1 MSYNGGKGASGVH
14 QQIINKMPKH
24 RVYIETHLGGGS
36 ILLKKKPAE
45 CTIAIEIDTAV
56 IQNFMRYSIA
66 KDADSRPIPG
76 STCKYDGGISFVN
89 EDCLKFLQ
97 NYNFKGDEL
106 IYLDP
111 PYLFET
117 RRDKKD
123 LYKYEYDT
131 NDHIELLEF
140 INGLDCFVMLSGY
153 ESKLYSEL
161 LDPKKWHKFTFNAM
175 TRAGVR
181 TEALWCNFNP
191 EDYIKHDYSYI
202 GKNFR
207 ERERIKRKSNRWIN
221 NLDKLPPDERNFIL
235 SKIAENF
242 RLEVGYHI

>member
-24 RVYIETHLGGGS
+24 RVYIESHLGGGS
-36 ILLKKKPAE
+36 ILVKKKPAE

-56 IQNFMRYSIA
+56 IQNFMKYSIA
-66 KDADSRPIPG
+66 DYS
-76 STCKYDGGISFVN
+76 GGISFVN
-89 EDCLKFLQ
+89 ENCINFLQ
-97 NYNFKGDEL
+97 TYNFKGDEL

-117 RRDKKD
+117 RKNKSD

-131 NDHIELLEF
+131 SDHIELIEF

-161 LDPKKWHKFTFNAM
+161 LDPKKWYKFTFNAM
-175 TRAGVR
+175 TRAGAR

-191 EDYIKHDYSYI
+191 DDYMKHDYSYI
-202 GKNFR
+202 GKDFR
-207 ERERIKRKSNRWIN
+207 EREAIKRKSQRWIN
-221 NLDKLPPDERNFIL
+221 NLSKMPQDERNYIL
-235 SKIAENF
+235 SKITENF

>member
-36 ILLKKKPAE
+36 ILVKKKPAE

-66 KDADSRPIPG
+66 DYS
-76 STCKYDGGISFVN
+76 GGISFVN
-89 EDCLKFLQ
+89 ENCINFLQ
-97 NYNFKGDEL
+97 TYNFKGDEL

-123 LYKYEYDT
+123 LYKHEYDT

-140 INGLDCFVMLSGY
+140 INGLECFVMLSGY

-191 EDYIKHDYSYI
+191 DDYMKHDYSYI
-202 GKNFR
+202 GKDFR
-207 ERERIKRKSNRWIN
+207 EREAIKRKSQRWIN
-221 NLDKLPPDERNFIL
+221 NLSKMPQDERNYIL
-235 SKIAENF
+235 SNITENF

>member
-36 ILLKKKPAE
+36 ILVKKKPAE

-56 IQNFMRYSIA
+56 IKNFMRYSIA
-66 KDADSRPIPG
+66 DYSG
-76 STCKYDGGISFVN
+76 EISFVN
-89 EDCLKFLQ
+89 ENCINFLQ
-97 NYNFKGDEL
+97 TYNFKGDEL

-140 INGLDCFVMLSGY
+140 INGLECFVMLSGY

-191 EDYIKHDYSYI
+191 DDYMKHDYSYI
-202 GKNFR
+202 GKDFR
-207 ERERIKRKSNRWIN
+207 EREAIKRKSQRWIN
-221 NLDKLPPDERNFIL
+221 NLSKMPQDERNYIL
-235 SKIAENF
+235 SNITENF